1 LRTSVAQREQVLRGW
16 RWRNWDFHSSAELA
30 GLETEWEMPVVIRS
44 VEFNPPIREDWLR
57 IVTKSESTAEF
68 PHSAPGRH
76 NTGHSFLSNEN
87 VVFSRMALSGFGQ
100 RKECF
105 RLAIKE
111 FIKHHYRHFN
121 AASLIDA
128 AEGYVKLIDGG
139 GKMFLTMGGAMSTAE
154 LGLSLAEMIRQ
165 GKVHAITCTGAN
177 LEEDVFNLVA
187 HDFYE
192 RVPNYRDLT
201 PADEVA
207 LLDRHMNR
215 VTDTCIPEMEAMR
228 RIEKVVLKEWMRA
241 DQAGES
247 FFPHQFM
254 YKILLSGD
262 LKDSYQIDPKNSWL
276 LAAAERN
283 LPMFVPGWEDST
295 LGNMYAGHC
304 ISGDVKRVHTVRTG
318 IEYMMELAEWYTATT
333 AEVPLGFFQIAG
345 GIAGD
350 FPICVVPMLHQDLQ
364 RDHVPLWAYF
374 CQISDSTTSYG
385 SYSGAVPNEKITWGK
400 LGADTPK
407 YIIESDATIVAP
419 LVFAYVLGW

>member
-1 LRTSVAQREQVLRGW
+1 MSSITS
-16 RWRNWDFHSSAELA
+16 
-30 GLETEWEMPVVIRS
+30 
-44 VEFNPPIREDWLR
+44 
-57 IVTKSESTAEF
+57 
-68 PHSAPGRH
+68 
-76 NTGHSFLSNEN
+76 
-87 VVFSRMALSGFGQ
+87 
-100 RKECF
+100 
-105 RLAIKE
+105 

-121 AASLIDA
+121 AAALVDA
-128 AEGYVKLIDGG
+128 ANAYNDHLAAG
-139 GKMFLTMGGAMSTAE
+139 GKMFVTIGGAMSTAE

-165 GKVHAITCTGAN
+165 DKIHGICCTGAN

-201 PADEVA
+201 PADEA
-207 LLDRHMNR
+207 KLLARHMNR

-228 RIEKVVLKEWMRA
+228 RIENEVLKEWVRA
-241 DQAGES
+241 DQAGER

-262 LKDSYQIDPKNSWL
+262 LEKSYQIDPKNSWL
-276 LAAAERN
+276 LAAAQKN

-304 ISGDVKRVHTVRTG
+304 IAKDVEKVHTVRTG
-318 IEYMMELAEWYTATT
+318 IEYMMELAEWYTETT
-333 AEVPLGFFQIAG
+333 MTSPLGFFQIAG

-364 RDHVPLWAYF
+364 RDNVPLWSYF

-400 LGADTPK
+400 LGEKTPK
-407 YIIESDATIVAP
+407 FIIESDASIVAP
-419 LVFAYVLGW
+419 LIFACVLGW